1 MKLETAIVCMEVME
15 TPRGIPLA
23 LGVWAVRGEE
33 RHFFHNMMELAN
45 YLVKENVKPARIPAE
60 EGWDDCVDLPDPLF
74 LDLLVGMKVE
84 IVESARKK

>member
-1 MKLETAIVCMEVME
+1 MKLDTAIVCMEIME

-33 RHFFHNMMELAN
+33 RHYFKNMMELAN
-45 YLVKENVKPARIPAE
+45 FLVAKNWKPARIPHE
-60 EGWDDCVDLPDPLF
+60 EGWDNCVDLPDPLF

-84 IVESARKK
+84 VIDGGHKK